1 MKSIG
6 IIPARYAS
14 TRFPGKPLID
24 LAGKT
29 MIQRVYERAAAAPT
43 LDAVVVATDD
53 QRIYDHVLSFGGQVK
68 MTRPE
73 HQTGTDRCAEVSQH
87 FPDYDLVLN
96 IQGDE
101 PFLSYEQMELVL
113 APLRAGEAEIATL
126 ALAVGSLEE
135 LLNPNIVK
143 LAIDQKNRALY
154 FSRSV
159 IPHLRNAPQEKWL
172 DTAVFY
178 RHIGLYGFVR
188 DTLLQ
193 ITQLPMGRLEQL
205 EMLEQLRWLENG
217 RSIAVRY
224 TDRPIVGIDTPED
237 LEKALAYIRKQEGE

>member
-29 MIQRVYERAAAAPT
+29 MIQRVYERAAAAPW

-53 QRIYDHVLSFGGQVK
+53 QRIFDHVQSFGGQVK
-68 MTRPE
+68 MTRSD
-73 HQTGTDRCAEVSQH
+73 HQTGTDRCAEVSRQ
-87 FPDYDLVLN
+87 FPEYDLVLN

-101 PFLSYEQMELVL
+101 PFLSYEQIELVL
-113 APLRAGEAEIATL
+113 APLRAHEADIATL
-126 ALAVGSLEE
+126 ALAVGSLGD

-143 LAIDQKNRALY
+143 IAMDQNQRALY
-154 FSRSV
+154 FSRSP
-159 IPHLRNAPQEKWL
+159 IPYLRNAPQEQWL
-172 DTAVFY
+172 NTAIFY
-178 RHIGLYGFVR
+178 RHIGLYGFLR
-188 DTLLQ
+188 DTLLDV
-193 ITQLPMGRLEQL
+193 TQMPMGRLEQL

-217 RSIAVRY
+217 KSIAVRL

-237 LEKALAYIRKQEGE
+237 LEKALKFIQDSTEG